1 MGRVNR
7 AQLLED
13 EGVSRPT
20 LGKKFSLF
28 LSKPFPLEKLWQV
41 LPPMCMRSDVPW
53 VLGIDGKWLRRNG
66 VVMIYRDVT
75 RGENLYW
82 SFWSSESYQA
92 LHTDLLKLT
101 ELLGD
106 HLPVGVI
113 SDWKGSIVSGVS
125 IHLPGIPH
133 QRCLVHVVRDAKRF
147 LPKRSPMIAT
157 RKLRTIARHLT
168 KIENKKER
176 TEWTKT
182 LIKWEKIFGYLLSEK
197 TTNHNPRV
205 SKKWWYTH
213 GNLRRGWSLLTH
225 DWDPFFVHL
234 DHPIIPSSNNSLEGT
249 NSQIKK
255 NLTNHRGMKT
265 LQQVSFLF
273 WYLTFTRTKNK
284 QTLRKIW
291 DGWRRLHNS

>member
-20 LGKKFSLF
+20 LSKKFLLF
-28 LSKPFPLEKLWQV
+28 LGKPLPLEKLWEV
-41 LPPMCMRSDVPW
+41 VTPMCMRSDLPW
-53 VLGIDGKWLRRNG
+53 VLGIDGKWLRRKG
-66 VVMIYRDVT
+66 VVMIYRDVS
-75 RGENLYW
+75 RGENLFW
-82 SFWSSESYQA
+82 SYHSSESYQA
-92 LHTDLLKLT
+92 LHTDLLTLT
-101 ELLGD
+101 GLLGD

-125 IHLPGIPH
+125 AHFQGVPH

-147 LPKRSPMIAT
+147 LPKGSPMIAT
-157 RKLRTIARHLT
+157 RRLRAIARHLT
-168 KIENKKER
+168 KIETKKDKR
-176 TEWTKT
+176 DWIKQ
-182 LIKWEKIFGYLLSEK
+182 LIQWEKIFGYLLIEK
-197 TTNHNPRV
+197 TVSTNPLVN
-205 SKKWWYTH
+205 KKWWYTH
-213 GNLRRGWSLLTH
+213 GNLRRGWNLLSKN
-225 DWDPFFVHL
+225 WDPFFVHL
-234 DHPIIPSSNNSLEGT
+234 DHSIIPSSNNSLEGT

-284 QTLRKIW
+284 QQLKKVW
-291 DGWRRLHNS
+291 DVWRRLHNS